1 MSECLVFSLRK
12 KTLRENTR
20 PYRYHG
26 LKIFTSLK
34 LRFQDF
40 QRLIKSSQHSIA
52 PCETLRHCKIQ
63 DRMTRLLHRHLHFK
77 SCRRVRKTLFC
88 NKNQNS
94 LITHDSNSQIQCFF
108 SEYGFL

>member
-26 LKIFTSLK
+26 LKIFTSLR

-40 QRLIKSSQHSIA
+40 QRMMGFKAFHSAQATIAGIETAHMIRKGQLSARTIFLLISS
-52 PCETLRHCKIQ
+52 LW
-63 DRMTRLLHRHLHFK
+63 L
-77 SCRRVRKTLFC
+77 
-88 NKNQNS
+88 
-94 LITHDSNSQIQCFF
+94 
-108 SEYGFL
+108 

>member
-12 KTLRENTR
+12 KTLREKTR

-40 QRLIKSSQHSIA
+40 QRQLSYRYEFYISDDYALDNISTDSIDEVLSLGNSSADYNAHVVGLSA
-52 PCETLRHCKIQ
+52 FYE
-63 DRMTRLLHRHLHFK
+63 F
-77 SCRRVRKTLFC
+77 
-88 NKNQNS
+88 
-94 LITHDSNSQIQCFF
+94 
-108 SEYGFL
+108 